1 MNVIKLKLSFA
12 SLETRTHSLNFFVE
26 CSGGVGVGQSGIQ

>member
-26 CSGGVGVGQSGIQ
+26 CSGDDGAGQSGIQ